1 MKSIV
6 TKTIPNFKIDKIANN
21 LVRAF
26 TKNIIISPIPLKYIR
41 SMKEAEKLR
50 RLCESKIKEPVIGFK
65 AAGTGIP
72 VLKKLG
78 EKEPF
83 YASIFKKNV
92 LKSGKSVRTNP
103 YTLGIELEV
112 GYLIKKS
119 FFQSKGTINFKNIHK
134 HISHTMPAIEVV
146 GYRQKKI
153 GIKFLG
159 DLCSDFGANVKFII
173 GKKSK
178 YKKINFANL
187 KTNISNKK
195 IKQSVNGH
203 SNTVYISPLNSLKF
217 VLNKL
222 QKDKVTLNKDFYV
235 FTGSTVGVTPILDKG
250 IYQGRIDKIGSVKA
264 KII

>member
-1 MKSIV
+1 MKN
-6 TKTIPNFKIDKIANN
+6 TKIEKLANSLVKAFISNKIIA
-21 LVRAF
+21 
-26 TKNIIISPIPLKYIR
+26 PIPLKYTK
-41 SMKEAEKLR
+41 SMKNAQELR
-50 RLCESKIKEPVIGFK
+50 RLCESKINQPIIGFK

-83 YASIFKKNV
+83 YASIFKNNV
-92 LKSGKSVRTNP
+92 LKSGKSVKINP

-119 FFQSKGTINFKNIHK
+119 FFQLKGPINFVNIHK
-134 HISHTMPAIEVV
+134 YISHMMSAIEVV
-146 GYRQKKI
+146 GYRQKKR

-159 DLCSDFGANVKFII
+159 DLCSDFGVNVKFII

-178 YKKINFANL
+178 YRRINFGKL
-187 KTNISNKK
+187 KSSIENKK
-195 IKQSVNGH
+195 IKQIVFGH
-203 SNTVYISPLNSLKF
+203 TNTVYINPLNSLRF

-222 QKDKVTLNKDFYV
+222 RKDKIILNKDFYV
-235 FTGSTVGVTPILDKG
+235 FTGSTIGVTPILGKG
-250 IYQGRIDKIGSVKA
+250 IYKGKIVKLGSVKA

>member
-1 MKSIV
+1 MKNLNSLNSLANKLV
-6 TKTIPNFKIDKIANN
+6 KAFLQNKILAP
-21 LVRAF
+21 V
-26 TKNIIISPIPLKYIR
+26 PLKYAK
-41 SMKEAEKLR
+41 SMKEAQKLR
-50 RLCESKIKEPVIGFK
+50 KLCESKISKPVVGFK

-83 YASIFKKNV
+83 YASIFEHNV
-92 LKSGKSVRTNP
+92 LKNGKAVKINP

-112 GYLIKKS
+112 VYFVKKK
-119 FFQSKGTINFKNIHK
+119 FFELKKNINFKNIHQY
-134 HISHTMPAIEVV
+134 ISHTMPAIEVV
-146 GYRQKKI
+146 GYRQRKK
-153 GIKFLG
+153 GIKYLG
-159 DLCSDFGANVKFII
+159 DLCGDFGANVKFVI
-173 GKKSK
+173 GKKNK

>member
-1 MKSIV
+1 MK
-6 TKTIPNFKIDKIANN
+6 NLKIEKIANN
-21 LVRAF
+21 LVKAF
-26 TKNIIISPIPLKYIR
+26 TNNKTISSIPIKYTK
-41 SMKEAEKLR
+41 SMQEAESLR
-50 RLCESKIKEPVIGFK
+50 RLCESKIKDPIIGFK

-92 LKSGKSVRTNP
+92 LKSGKSVKVNP

-119 FFQSKGTINFKNIHK
+119 FFQSKGLINFTNIHK
-134 HISHTMPAIEVV
+134 HISHMMSAIEVV
-146 GYRQKKI
+146 GYRQKKK

-159 DLCSDFGANVKFII
+159 DLCSDFGANVKFVV
-173 GKKSK
+173 GRKSK
-178 YKKINFANL
+178 YKKINFAKL
-187 KTNISNKK
+187 KSRIENKK
-195 IKQSVNGH
+195 NKQLVFGH
-203 SNTVYISPLNSLKF
+203 TKTVYINPLNSLKF

-222 QKDKVTLNKDFYV
+222 KNDKIVLNKDFYV
-235 FTGSTVGVTPILDKG
+235 FTGSTIGVTPILSKG
-250 IYQGRIDKIGSVKA
+250 IYHGQIEKIGSVKA

>member
-1 MKSIV
+1 MKN
-6 TKTIPNFKIDKIANN
+6 TKIEKLANS
-21 LVRAF
+21 LVKAF
-26 TKNIIISPIPLKYIR
+26 VGNKIISPIPLKYTK
-41 SMKEAEKLR
+41 SMKNAQELR
-50 RLCESKIKEPVIGFK
+50 RLCESKINQPIIGFK

-83 YASIFKKNV
+83 YASIFKNNV
-92 LKSGKSVRTNP
+92 LKSGKSVKINP

-119 FFQSKGTINFKNIHK
+119 FFQLKGPINFVNIHK
-134 HISHTMPAIEVV
+134 YISHMMPAIEVV
-146 GYRQKKI
+146 GYRQKKR

-159 DLCSDFGANVKFII
+159 DLCSDFGVNVKFII

-178 YKKINFANL
+178 YRRINFGKL
-187 KTNISNKK
+187 KSSIENKK
-195 IKQSVNGH
+195 IKQLVFGH
-203 SNTVYISPLNSLKF
+203 TNTVYINPLNSLRF

-222 QKDKVTLNKDFYV
+222 RKDKIILNKDFYV
-235 FTGSTVGVTPILDKG
+235 FTGSTIGVTPILGKG
-250 IYQGRIDKIGSVKA
+250 IYKGKIVKLGSVKA

>member
-1 MKSIV
+1 MKNTNIE
-6 TKTIPNFKIDKIANN
+6 KIANN
-21 LVRAF
+21 LVKAF
-26 TKNIIISPIPLKYIR
+26 VYNKIIAPIPLKYTKR
-41 SMKEAEKLR
+41 MKDAEKLR
-50 RLCESKIKEPVIGFK
+50 KICESKVKQPIVGFK

-83 YASIFKKNV
+83 YASIFKHNI
-92 LKSGKSVRTNP
+92 LKSGKSVKINP

-119 FFQSKGTINFKNIHK
+119 FFQSKGSINFINIHK
-134 HISHTMPAIEVV
+134 HISHMMSAIEVV
-146 GYRQKKI
+146 GYRQKKK

-159 DLCSDFGANVKFII
+159 DLCSDFGANVKFVV

-178 YKKINFANL
+178 YKKINFEKL
-187 KTNISNKK
+187 KSSIYNKK
-195 IKQSVNGH
+195 INQLVNGH
-203 SNTVYISPLNSLKF
+203 SNTVYINPLNSLKF

-222 QKDKVTLNKDFYV
+222 KKDKINLGKNFHV
-235 FTGSTVGVTPILDKG
+235 FTGSTVGVTPILGKG
-250 IYQGRIDKIGSVKA
+250 IYLGKIDKLGSVKA

>member
-1 MKSIV
+1 MKNTNIE
-6 TKTIPNFKIDKIANN
+6 KLANN
-21 LVRAF
+21 LVKAF
-26 TKNIIISPIPLKYIR
+26 VNNKTIAPIPIKYTKTMI
-41 SMKEAEKLR
+41 EAEKLR
-50 RLCESKIKEPVIGFK
+50 RLCESKVKQPIVGFK

-92 LKSGKSVRTNP
+92 LKNGKAVRVNP

-112 GYLIKKS
+112 GFLIKKS
-119 FFQSKGTINFKNIHK
+119 FFQTKGLINFKNIHK
-134 HISHTMPAIEVV
+134 NISHMMPVIEIV
-146 GYRQKKI
+146 GYRQKKK

-173 GKKSK
+173 GNINK
-178 YKKINFANL
+178 YKKIDFEKLKSNL
-187 KTNISNKK
+187 KNKK
-195 IKQSVNGH
+195 INQSVNGH
-203 SNTVYISPLNSLKF
+203 SNTVYINPLNSLKF

-222 QKDKVTLNKDFYV
+222 KKDKINIDKNFYI
-235 FTGSTVGVTPILDKG
+235 FTGSTVGVTPILGKG
-250 IYQGRIDKIGSVKA
+250 IYQGKIDKLGSVKT

>member
-1 MKSIV
+1 MKNANIEKV
-6 TKTIPNFKIDKIANN
+6 ANN
-21 LVRAF
+21 LVKAF
-26 TKNIIISPIPLKYIR
+26 INNKIITPIPPKYIK

-50 RLCESKIKEPVIGFK
+50 KLCDSKVTKPIVGFK
-65 AAGTGIP
+65 AAGTGIA

-83 YASIFKKNV
+83 YASIFKNNI
-92 LKSGKSVRTNP
+92 LNNGKSVKVNS

-112 GYLIKKS
+112 GYLIKKK
-119 FFQSKGTINFKNIHK
+119 FFESKGLINFINIHK
-134 HISHTMPAIEVV
+134 YILYMMPAIEIV
-146 GYRQKKI
+146 GYRQKKK

-159 DLCSDFGANVKFII
+159 DLCSDFGANVKFVI

-178 YKKINFANL
+178 YKKINFEKL
-187 KTNISNKK
+187 KSNMQNKR

-203 SNTVYISPLNSLKF
+203 SNTVYINPLNSLKF

-222 QKDKVTLNKDFYV
+222 KKDNVTLNEDFYV
-235 FTGSTVGVTPILDKG
+235 FTGSTIGVMPILGKG
-250 IYQGRIDKIGSVKA
+250 LYQGKIDKLGSVRA

>member
-1 MKSIV
+1 MLNLMK
-6 TKTIPNFKIDKIANN
+6 NFNIDKIANN
-21 LVRAF
+21 LVKAF
-26 TKNIIISPIPLKYIR
+26 TKNKIISPIPLKFTR

-83 YASIFKKNV
+83 YASIFKKNF

-119 FFQSKGTINFKNIHK
+119 FFQSKGSVNFKNIHK
-134 HISHTMPAIEVV
+134 HISHMMPAIEVV
-146 GYRQKKI
+146 GYRQKKK

-159 DLCSDFGANVKFII
+159 DLCSDFGANVKFVV
-173 GKKSK
+173 GMKSK

-187 KTNISNKK
+187 KTSIENKK
-195 IKQSVNGH
+195 VNQLVKGH
-203 SNTVYISPLNSLKF
+203 TNTVYINPLNSLRF

-222 QKDKVTLNKDFYV
+222 KKDKIIISKDFYI
-235 FTGSTVGVTPILDKG
+235 FTGSTIGVTPILSKG
-250 IYQGRIDKIGSVKA
+250 IYQGKIEKLGSVRA